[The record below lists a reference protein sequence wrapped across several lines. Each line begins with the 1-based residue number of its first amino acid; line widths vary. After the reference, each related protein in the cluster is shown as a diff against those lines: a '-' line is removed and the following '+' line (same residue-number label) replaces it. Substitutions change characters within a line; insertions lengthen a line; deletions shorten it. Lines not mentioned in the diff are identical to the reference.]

1 MTLKDVEDISV
12 PGTPVM
18 NFIFIAS
25 ANIDTWVS
33 GPAVKGDCERL
44 CTTYACTNSQA
55 CLVSRTGTEDAPNP
69 APGVVSGTHNDNV
82 TGEAP
87 KRDTPEGPVHDPN
100 SVTATPQVSTSI
112 RKISTPAIVGT
123 TLSYQISDAQLK
135 HSPLAMP
142 SPPLSTISSAR
153 RSKGSSR

>member
-18 NFIFIAS
+18 NFIFIAL
-25 ANIDTWVS
+25 ANIDTWVT
-33 GPAVKGDCERL
+33 GPAIKGDCEL
-44 CTTYACTNSQA
+44 VCTMYPYTNSQA
-55 CLVSRTGTEDAPNP
+55 CLASRIGTEDAPNP
-69 APGVVSGTHNDNV
+69 VPGVVSGTHSDDI

-100 SVTATPQVSTSI
+100 GVTATPQVSTSI
-112 RKISTPAIVGT
+112 RKIPTPAIVGT
-123 TLSYQISDAQLK
+123 TLSYRISDAQLK

-142 SPPLSTISSAR
+142 SPPLSAISSAR